1 MMPETLTEPT
11 PFKTDGGGVIRVGG
25 TRVSLDSLIAAYREG
40 ATAEEI
46 GEQYPSV
53 ALADIYASLAYFL
66 RHRSEVDAYLVQ
78 GEAESART
86 HEESRQR
93 HGNWPDLRQRL
104 IARHAR

>member
-1 MMPETLTEPT
+1 MMPETLTELIPL
-11 PFKTDGGGVIRVGG
+11 KTDALGVIRVGG
-25 TRVSLDSLIAAYREG
+25 TRGPLETLIAAYREG

-53 ALADIYASLAYFL
+53 ALADIDASLAYYL

-78 GEAESART
+78 GEAESARMQ
-86 HEESRQR
+86 EESKRR

-104 IARHAR
+104 IARHER

>member
-1 MMPETLTEPT
+1 MPETLSEPI
-11 PFKTDGGGVIRVGG
+11 PLKADVHGVIRVGG
-25 TRVSLDSLIAAYREG
+25 TRVPLETLIAAYREG

-53 ALADIYASLAYFL
+53 ALADVYASLAYYL
-66 RHRSEVDAYLVQ
+66 RHRPEVDAYLTQ
-78 GEAESART
+78 GEAELARAQ
-86 HEESRQR
+86 EEAKRR